1 MTTSSN
7 IVEKINN
14 NEFTE
19 CCYSVYIPITK
30 EGLLINIA
38 PPNKRFE
45 RLLPFYSCTFQGFRK
60 LSNGETTEIE
70 KERLIHEVGD
80 WIIKVDHQQTERLT
94 FDQVKEL
101 LQSKILEKRQSN
113 IGELQVTFAS
123 ISNVFRKFTHTT
135 NQKKFQSDQSL
146 EQKKDEVRETDRLR
160 KQLKRSM
167 MSWHSG
173 VQLTSLL

>member
-7 IVEKINN
+7 IIEKINN
-14 NEFTE
+14 NELTE
-19 CCYSVYIPITK
+19 ICYSVNIPITK

-45 RLLPFYSCTFQGFRK
+45 RLMPFYSCTFQGFRK
-60 LSNGETTEIE
+60 LSNGETAEIE

-80 WIIKVDHQQTERLT
+80 WIIKVDHQQTERFT

-113 IGELQVTFAS
+113 IGELQVTF
-123 ISNVFRKFTHTT
+123 
-135 NQKKFQSDQSL
+135 FQSVMFLESL
-146 EQKKDEVRETDRLR
+146 PIQ
-160 KQLKRSM
+160 QIKRSFKVNNHWSTKRM
-167 MSWHSG
+167 K
-173 VQLTSLL
+173 

>member
-7 IVEKINN
+7 IIEKINN
-14 NEFTE
+14 NELTE

-80 WIIKVDHQQTERLT
+80 WIIKVDHQQ
-94 FDQVKEL
+94 
-101 LQSKILEKRQSN
+101 
-113 IGELQVTFAS
+113 
-123 ISNVFRKFTHTT
+123 
-135 NQKKFQSDQSL
+135 
-146 EQKKDEVRETDRLR
+146 
-160 KQLKRSM
+160 
-167 MSWHSG
+167 MS
-173 VQLTSLL
+173 